1 MSQLENNVYQII
13 KNRFCANFCKEECL
27 VDETSVEI
35 TVGPE
40 TFKKKGEVM
49 KQEGHNVFEK
59 VKLLGELPSLD
70 KGQKFDVDF
79 KALEK
84 LTNPPAKITAKM
96 LNSYLEHPF
105 KDEKDYDNEEM
116 TEEEFKMAADGLKIG
131 TSATRVTAID
141 ECVKGGYIT
150 YNKKTTVYS
159 ITEVGKIY
167 MEAINALGIDL
178 KKEKSA
184 KLTSDITKITNGELT
199 IEEVVAKAKSDL
211 ELLIEKN
218 MKNNI
223 QTRQFS
229 KNDVQGG
236 KAIGK
241 YSGEDVV
248 KRKTKFGNVYSNSS
262 NSIVFFEKTKVFG
275 TEIKF
280 TEKQVKELIAGKDIE
295 LTLYSTKKEK
305 DYNAL
310 VCLDGTNEKGYPNFK
325 LNGFPNKTNEKK

>member
-1 MSQLENNVYQII
+1 
-13 KNRFCANFCKEECL
+13 
-27 VDETSVEI
+27 
-35 TVGPE
+35 
-40 TFKKKGEVM
+40 
-49 KQEGHNVFEK
+49 
-59 VKLLGELPSLD
+59 
-70 KGQKFDVDF
+70 
-79 KALEK
+79 
-84 LTNPPAKITAKM
+84 
-96 LNSYLEHPF
+96 
-105 KDEKDYDNEEM
+105 
-116 TEEEFKMAADGLKIG
+116 
-131 TSATRVTAID
+131 
-141 ECVKGGYIT
+141 
-150 YNKKTTVYS
+150 
-159 ITEVGKIY
+159 

-280 TEKQVKELIAGKDIE
+280 TEKQVKELIAGKDVE

-325 LNGFPNKTNEKK
+325 LNGFPNKKNEKK